1 VQAVVFHTPN
11 CCLDALSPVTAISRK
26 QSKFTPAH
34 DAAAAALSRRQ
45 SIHIDAGP
53 IKLVYALHLRL
64 AAQLILDKTLFS
76 PWI

>member
-1 VQAVVFHTPN
+1 VQADVFCTPN
-11 CCLDALSPVTAISRK
+11 CCLDALSPVAALSRK
-26 QSKFTPAH
+26 QSKSTLAH

-45 SIHIDAGP
+45 NIHDAGP

-64 AAQLILDKTLFS
+64 AANLILDKTLLS